1 MMVGKIDITVGFSD
15 HHALVC
21 MGSGAIKVIAGIRR
35 CGKTRLAFTFF
46 RELLRKSSVPDDP
59 VIEDTLDD
67 FRDIKALLW
76 TTTASSRWDC
86 STFGRI
92 RAALIVKQSLLA
104 APAFFSFAIGPRHSQ
119 MLSTEGQSQGK

>member
-1 MMVGKIDITVGFSD
+1 MVGKIDITVGFSD

-21 MGSGAIKVIAGIRR
+21 MGSDAIKVIAGIRR

-67 FRDIKALLW
+67 GRDQRWLSRRQGSLMDDDGILTMGLFDFRPDPN
-76 TTTASSRWDC
+76 
-86 STFGRI
+86 
-92 RAALIVKQSLLA
+92 SLD
-104 APAFFSFAIGPRHSQ
+104 S
-119 MLSTEGQSQGK
+119 